1 MARDVRPIL
10 MAAHLAAFGELH
22 GATHARETA

>member
-10 MAAHLAAFGELH
+10 WPRTVRPAAIFMA
-22 GATHARETA
+22 TQARETA